1 MDKIFGTES
10 TLSEGSK
17 KLYMSKLRSISGEK
31 EIKNLNFL
39 KDTEAVIKTIEEK
52 SDNPNTRRTSYIAVC
67 NVLKDKKPFKKQ
79 NDIYHKKMMELN
91 DQLNKESFKS
101 DKTKEKQENVSM
113 DKLVERHDELM
124 KLLPEI
130 KKKKKIMPEDL
141 VNIFNL
147 LVTSL
152 YIMLPPRRNKDYQ
165 TMVVADPTENKELN
179 YYHNGKFYFNNYK
192 TKSAHGQQ
200 VIDVP
205 PELQEIITVWLKIRN
220 KTDPHLLV
228 FPRWACSTG
237 EPITESNDMLKVI
250 RYAFDNKDVGVS
262 VLRNVY
268 LTSKYGKMSKELKQ
282 DAHDM
287 GTSIGVANSTYIK
300 S

>member
-17 KLYMSKLRSISGEK
+17 KLYLSKLRSISGQK
-31 EIKNLNFL
+31 EIKNLLFL
-39 KDTEAVIKTIEEK
+39 KDTEAVIKAIEAK
-52 SDNPNTRRTSYIAVC
+52 SDNPNTQRTAYIAVC

-79 NDIYHKKMMELN
+79 YDKYHEKMMELN
-91 DQLNKESFKS
+91 GTLNKESHKS

-113 DKLVERHDELM
+113 DKLVDRHEELM

-130 KKKKKIMPEDL
+130 KKKKKILPDDL
-141 VNIFNL
+141 LNVFHL

-152 YIMLPPRRNKDYQ
+152 YTMLPPRRNKDYQ
-165 TMVVADPTENKELN
+165 EMVVAEPSQDKELN

-192 TKSAHGQQ
+192 TKTAHGQQ
-200 VIDVP
+200 IINVP
-205 PELQEIITVWLKIRN
+205 TELQEIITVWLKI
-220 KTDPHLLV
+220 KPSSPYLLV
-228 FPRWACSTG
+228 FPHWTATEG
-237 EPITESNDMLKVI
+237 IPITKSNDMLSVI
-250 RYAFDNKDVGVS
+250 RKSFDNKDVGVS

-268 LTSKYGKMSKELKQ
+268 LTSKYGKMSKELKA
-282 DAHDM
+282 DTEAM
-287 GTSIGVANSTYIK
+287 GTSVQVANSTYIK